1 MKTLLVLLFISL
13 SFLCNAATNDESCFS
28 KVLISGKDDCFKTKL
43 QNNEYR
49 CCYETYKVTVMSVST
64 CQPVTKE
71 EYFDIANFIKKRQ
84 ITIPGFTGYSLD
96 CASRY
101 FTLSIISLIFLVL

>member
-1 MKTLLVLLFISL
+1 
-13 SFLCNAATNDESCFS
+13 
-28 KVLISGKDDCFKTKL
+28 
-43 QNNEYR
+43 
-49 CCYETYKVTVMSVST
+49 MSVST